1 MDRKVRLPGFLGLVI
16 LASCLL
22 TPAAGLSAGDGAAVE
37 PVGPGQVNWTTGLVT
52 AVGVGAM
59 PENAVNRAQARAMA
73 ERAAF
78 SVAIRNLLEAVKGI
92 QVDSATLIENMIV
105 SNDVVKTRISG
116 LVKGAQAIKKEVQ
129 PDGSVEVTVGLSLTG
144 ELFDTVLA
152 KDFGRKMP
160 MAPAVPPPAAPPSP
174 PVLAPAPPPAVTPPP
189 AVAAPPPAPAA
200 PSPPAGEAYTGL
212 LVDARGLG
220 LKPALAPRLID
231 EQGKELYASEVLDRN
246 QAVQAGVAGYA
257 KDLVAGSRQP
267 RVTDNPLIVKGVRA
281 SGNKATDVVLPEDGV
296 KAIQR
301 SEPTAHFL
309 QQGRVV
315 VIYD

>member
-1 MDRKVRLPGFLGLVI
+1 MDRKVRLPGFLGLLA

-22 TPAAGLSAGDGAAVE
+22 ALTEVLPAGDGAAVE

-144 ELFDTVLA
+144 ELFDAVVA
-152 KDFGRKMP
+152 KDFGRKPP
-160 MAPAVPPPAAPPSP
+160 MAPAVPVPAAPPSP
-174 PVLAPAPPPAVTPPP
+174 PLPAPAPPPAGTPPP
-189 AVAAPPPAPAA
+189 AVAATPPAPAA
-200 PSPPAGEAYTGL
+200 APPPPGEAYTGL

-220 LKPALAPRLID
+220 LKPALAPRLFD

-281 SGNKATDVVLPEDGV
+281 SGNKATDVVLSEDGV